1 MIAAIS
7 LTFEWDEDK
16 AAENLAKH
24 GVGFDEAAETFAD
37 DRAVE
42 YFDPEHSNEDERRY
56 ARVALSYSR
65 LLFVVYT
72 ERGDAVRIIHARKPS
87 KRMQEDYEEQNRS

>member
-1 MIAAIS
+1 MR
-7 LTFEWDEDK
+7 FEWDEEK
-16 AAENLAKH
+16 AEENLAKH
-24 GVGFDEAAETFAD
+24 GVSFSEAAETFAD
-37 DRAVE
+37 DGAVE

-87 KRMQEDYEEQNRS
+87 RRMREDYEEQNQS